1 MYAKFGFKI
10 YPQSPDLISAE
21 LKREFIGRLRRAIRF
36 VDKLIQPFA
45 ISQLAQGNVTI
56 ANRYYLFRHMYEF
69 LRKRGTETYASPPP
83 PPEPIVHA
91 DGKTVGTKWQPFK
104 PEREGFFLAAAAL
117 DAYFSLLEHSLV
129 LLFAFTGFCP
139 QTHDLSAFMR
149 AKWSAKFKKIFDCA
163 NDRKAE
169 QVFHALTTVKTR
181 FRNPLSH
188 GGFEDG
194 HTFHFHL
201 PGLGAVPMT
210 MSEYKRS
217 VHFSLTPIRE
227 ESFQEIC
234 LTLDSVDH
242 FLDYGIMRI
251 PMLYVKSGLD
261 VAFDKRTIAEYQD
274 ASKSEADMEAYIGAI
289 AWQTDQAANMD
300 W

>member
-1 MYAKFGFKI
+1 
-10 YPQSPDLISAE
+10 
-21 LKREFIGRLRRAIRF
+21 
-36 VDKLIQPFA
+36 
-45 ISQLAQGNVTI
+45 
-56 ANRYYLFRHMYEF
+56 
-69 LRKRGTETYASPPP
+69 
-83 PPEPIVHA
+83 
-91 DGKTVGTKWQPFK
+91 
-104 PEREGFFLAAAAL
+104 
-117 DAYFSLLEHSLV
+117 
-129 LLFAFTGFCP
+129 
-139 QTHDLSAFMR
+139 
-149 AKWSAKFKKIFDCA
+149 
-163 NDRKAE
+163 
-169 QVFHALTTVKTR
+169 
-181 FRNPLSH
+181 
-188 GGFEDG
+188 
-194 HTFHFHL
+194 
-201 PGLGAVPMT
+201 MT